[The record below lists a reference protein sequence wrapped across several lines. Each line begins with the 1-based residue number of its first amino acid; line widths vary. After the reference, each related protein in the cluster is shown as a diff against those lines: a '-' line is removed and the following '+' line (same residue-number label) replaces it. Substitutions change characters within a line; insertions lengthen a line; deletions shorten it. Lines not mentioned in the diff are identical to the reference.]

1 MPAVAPENYCDSSLF
16 HMVVTLRVSRYAYQH
31 DDINDDDDDLM
42 RDSSLRYIL
51 LFADPLKWAC
61 CKLPLQLILT
71 KFSVGFFCL
80 CGLSIIFI
88 T

>member
-51 LFADPLKWAC
+51 LFADPL
-61 CKLPLQLILT
+61 
-71 KFSVGFFCL
+71 
-80 CGLSIIFI
+80 
-88 T
+88 